1 MKMVDGQIGVS
12 PPVRT
17 NRWAGIL
24 GLLGGALGFL
34 GPYGSGWGLWPFTIG
49 LPMML
54 VGVLLA
60 IIACLLGLYALS
72 RPAAAS
78 LPRKRVFAGLLASL
92 ALLIWFA
99 PWAKK
104 AGDNPSIHDITTD
117 LANPPAFQTL
127 KLREDNLAGVDT
139 VENWRKIHGQAF
151 ADIKP
156 ITLPL
161 PADRVIQNAESLMR
175 QRGWEVAAKTN
186 DRIEATD
193 TVSAFKFKDDVVLV
207 ATPVGD
213 GTSSIVN
220 IRSVSRVGVA
230 DLGVN
235 AKRVREL
242 IAALQAK

>member
-1 MKMVDGQIGVS
+1 MAAELMGAK
-12 PPVRT
+12 PPARS

-24 GLLGGALGFL
+24 GLLGGAIGFL
-34 GPYGSGWGLWPFTIG
+34 GPYGTGWGFWPFTTG

-60 IIACLLGLYALS
+60 IIACLLGLFALS

-78 LPRKRVFAGLLASL
+78 LPRRRVFAGLLASL
-92 ALLIWFA
+92 ALLIWIV

-104 AGDNPSIHDITTD
+104 AGDNPSIHDVTTD
-117 LANPPAFQTL
+117 LANPPAFQKL

-139 VENWRKIHGQAF
+139 VENWRKIHGEAF
-151 ADIKP
+151 SDIKP

-175 QRGWEVAAKTN
+175 QRGWEIAAKTN
-186 DRIEATD
+186 DRIEATE
-193 TVSAFKFKDDVVLV
+193 TVSAFKFKDDIVLV

-220 IRSVSRVGVA
+220 VRSVSRVGISDV
-230 DLGVN
+230 GVN

-242 IAALQAK
+242 LAALQAK